1 MRSNCPKL
9 TVSVFI
15 ALKVNPF
22 RLYISLLQLLLVPCG
37 SRKRVSVLHHS
48 VVYISMPLVI
58 NEPISGIMKNFYEGH

>member
-37 SRKRVSVLHHS
+37 SRKRAPYFTI
-48 VVYISMPLVI
+48 VYLYFHALSD
-58 NEPISGIMKNFYEGH
+58 K